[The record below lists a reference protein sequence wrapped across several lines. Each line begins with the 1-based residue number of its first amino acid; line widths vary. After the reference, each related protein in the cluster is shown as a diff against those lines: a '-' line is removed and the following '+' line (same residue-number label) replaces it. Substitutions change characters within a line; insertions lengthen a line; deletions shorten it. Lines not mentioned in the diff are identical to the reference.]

1 MSSEMFFA
9 YFEDGTVAPGGINRR
24 GVPPELTGVCTVRKY
39 GIDWRC
45 YTAPGGVLTPK
56 TQAEVDA
63 IKEQE
68 AEALRI
74 SVQLRDLEAAKKAAN
89 DVPLLYAGKYFKT
102 ADGGKDDIQ
111 GTQNEALSQ
120 QAPEASINTF
130 FDTENAGCWKVGNAS
145 GEIEYFSMTN
155 SEFIDMAKALYLR
168 TSKNFTIY
176 DTTKAAI
183 ENGQEVDIDAIVWF

>member
-1 MSSEMFFA
+1 MKFA
-9 YFEDGTVAPGGINRR
+9 YKVDGTVTGLNRV
-24 GVPPELTGVCTVRKY
+24 GQGEELTGTCMPQELVWGMVNEY
-39 GIDWRC
+39 
-45 YTAPGGVLTPK
+45 YTADDGVLTPK

-63 IKEQE
+63 IKAQE

-74 SVQLRDLEAAKKAAN
+74 SVQLRDLEVAKKAAN